1 MRRSQPVYPREK
13 IGVQHKSAL
22 SVLYICQ
29 VERSEGGL
37 YQALYRKYRPKTFE
51 DVVGQE
57 HITRTLQNEVKT
69 GKTAHAYLF
78 TGSRG
83 TGKTTC
89 SKILAKA
96 VNCPH
101 TQDGNPCGEC
111 EICRGIDDGTIM
123 DVLEIDAASNNGVDN
138 IRQLREDAYFAP
150 GQVRFRVYIIDE
162 THMLSTGAFNALL
175 KIMEEPPAHV
185 LFILATTEA
194 HKVPATILSRCQRFD
209 FRRIGSEDIGGYLE
223 KIAQKE
229 DIMLDHAA
237 ALLIG
242 KLADGGMR
250 DAISLL
256 DLCISYGGTVT
267 AEVVAQAAGLAGS
280 GHLLELSK
288 AFLEKDTTLALEQI
302 GKLHEQSVDMERL
315 CSDLVAFYRD
325 FMLLKTME
333 KPERLIAFL
342 PEEIQQMRPLAD
354 RLPLSQILYT
364 MSVLQETQNRM
375 SRTANRRT
383 ELEMSIVR
391 ICNSAMDSSIDAV
404 LTRLEALE
412 AAVRKGSL
420 LPQPSVTAP
429 KEEKKQAEPVRRK
442 KAPSST
448 QEQTDISSFSDAK
461 PFGQWQEVLG
471 RLLKTNPPLFAAL
484 KASDAYEKGD
494 LMLIDA
500 KNELFFKLIREN
512 EFAKDSLRDA
522 LLAQTGKRYRL
533 GPYRMKEPSQTP
545 KDPLDVLLESAKG
558 LGIPVEEK

>member
-1 MRRSQPVYPREK
+1 M
-13 IGVQHKSAL
+13 
-22 SVLYICQ
+22 
-29 VERSEGGL
+29 
-37 YQALYRKYRPKTFE
+37 YQALYRKYRPKSFD
-51 DVVGQE
+51 DVVGQA

-101 TQDGNPCGEC
+101 TQEGNPCGEC
-111 EICRGIDDGTIM
+111 EICRGIDDGTVM

-150 GQVRFRVYIIDE
+150 GQAKYRVYIIDE

-175 KIMEEPPAHV
+175 KIMEEPPPHV

-209 FRRIGSEDIGGYLE
+209 FRRIGSEDIAGYLE

-229 DIMLDHAA
+229 GVALEHSAG
-237 ALLIG
+237 LLIG

-256 DLCISYGGTVT
+256 DLCISHGGAVT

-280 GHLLELSK
+280 GHLLALARSF
-288 AFLEKDTTLALEQI
+288 AQKDTASALEQI
-302 GKLHEQSVDMERL
+302 GALHEKSMDMDRL
-315 CSDLVAFYRD
+315 CSDLVVFYRD
-325 FMLLKTME
+325 LMLLKTVE
-333 KPERLIAFL
+333 KPEQLIVAL
-342 PEEIQQMRPLAD
+342 PEEMDDMKPLAQS
-354 RLPLSQILYT
+354 LSLSRILYT
-364 MSVLQETQNRM
+364 LSVLQETQNRM

-383 ELEMSIVR
+383 ELEMSVVR
-391 ICNSAMDSSIDAV
+391 ICNPAMDSSAEAV
-404 LTRLEALE
+404 LTRLEELE
-412 AAVRKGSL
+412 AAVRKGVSAV
-420 LPQPSVTAP
+420 S
-429 KEEKKQAEPVRRK
+429 
-442 KAPSST
+442 
-448 QEQTDISSFSDAK
+448 SSFSETAADRSKKAEKQPPESLQTAPDSAIQTASEIKKVTVSVLADMSDAQ
-461 PFGQWQEVLG
+461 PFGKWQEVLG

-484 KASDAYEKGD
+484 KNSDAYEKGD

-522 LLAQTGKRYRL
+522 LLAQTGRRYRL
-533 GPYRMKEPSQTP
+533 GPYRAQGQMPAKPEE
-545 KDPLDVLLESAKG
+545 DPLETLLKSAKSAG
-558 LGIPVEEK
+558 VAVEEK